1 MSNPRAPERDGSTG
15 TARDTAPSPAA
26 PDEPARDVR
35 QSFPSTLRPAQIAA
49 TTSVR
54 QALPPRAPSVV
65 ITEADAPAEIP
76 TTRCPVCL
84 EVVPSAGRACPEC
97 DEPFGAADAQPP
109 SSAAPWSGITPS
121 IAEPPPGAGWLRLHW
136 RPLVTVG
143 AVTALLCTG
152 VALRHLAPDRNVP
165 TRAAAAQAQVPVCQ
179 PACWNGEACATGQ
192 CVWQKPNDVRHV
204 STEPYL
210 SGPFS
215 LPKDVSDVLPL
226 DGERFAVA
234 LLTGTR
240 IHSART
246 GEVLGHLNDT
256 PQSRRLYRV
265 GDTFYATSPQRIY
278 VVDAATTRLLK
289 TIELGETVT
298 ELAVGASGRRVIA
311 SMPGVHSIAVIA
323 TEFHAEIERIQF
335 GDDPVGPVGIDD
347 SGKRALIT
355 TGAIPLPGLR
365 DPQGG
370 AAYAFDPG
378 RFASAQDRVR
388 TSLVGNPVSV
398 LMTPDGA
405 MSYVALRA
413 QGEIVPLE
421 WQPSGAVRRKE
432 AIKTCREPEQIILLR
447 KGRRA
452 LVRCN
457 LGRALEI
464 VDLAAARVVEHI
476 PLNARAVDMAVSP
489 DGEQAI
495 VALPDEGNSS
505 IALVDLQTYDV
516 AMLPVTSEPTRVRL
530 SPDGS
535 VALVLSE
542 RAKVAWV
549 LR

>member
-15 TARDTAPSPAA
+15 AARDTAPSPVAA
-26 PDEPARDVR
+26 DEPARTLRPAQVAATSSARDVR
-35 QSFPSTLRPAQIAA
+35 QSFPSR
-49 TTSVR
+49 TT
-54 QALPPRAPSVV
+54 VV
-65 ITEADAPAEIP
+65 ITEADAPAEVP
-76 TTRCPVCL
+76 TVRCPVCL
-84 EVVPSAGRACPEC
+84 EVVPSAGKACPEC

-109 SSAAPWSGITPS
+109 SSAAPWSGVTPS
-121 IAEPPPGAGWLRLHW
+121 VETPEGAGWLRLHW

-152 VALRHLAPDRNVP
+152 VALRHLAPDRNIP

-179 PACWNGEACATGQ
+179 PACWNGEACAAGQ

-204 STEPYL
+204 SAEPYL

-246 GEVLGHLNDT
+246 GEVLGRLNDT

-311 SMPGVHSIAVIA
+311 SMPGVHAVAVIA

-355 TGAIPLPGLR
+355 TGAIPLAGLR

-413 QGEIVPLE
+413 EGEIVPLE
-421 WQPSGAVRRKE
+421 WQPSGAVRRKD
-432 AIKTCREPEQIILLR
+432 AIKTCREPEQIVLLR

-457 LGRALEI
+457 QGRALEVI
-464 VDLAAARVVEHI
+464 DLAAAKVVEHI
-476 PLNARAVDMAVSP
+476 PLNARAADMAVSP

-495 VALPDEGNSS
+495 VALPDEGNSA

>member
-1 MSNPRAPERDGSTG
+1 VSNPRAPETNGSTG
-15 TARDTAPSPAA
+15 PGRESAVSAPPVIE
-26 PDEPARDVR
+26 EPAR
-35 QSFPSTLRPAQIAA
+35 TLRPAEVATPTPRRSQSTIA
-49 TTSVR
+49 
-54 QALPPRAPSVV
+54 
-65 ITEADAPAEIP
+65 ITEADAPAEVA
-76 TTRCPVCL
+76 TVRCTVCL
-84 EVVPSAGRACPEC
+84 EIVPAAGKVCPEC
-97 DEPFGAADAQPP
+97 NEPFGAADAMPP
-109 SSAAPWSGITPS
+109 SSSAPWSGLTPS
-121 IAEPPPGAGWLRLHW
+121 LAAPANASWLRLHW
-136 RPLVTVG
+136 RPFVTVG
-143 AVTALLCTG
+143 AVTALLGTG
-152 VALRHLAPDRNVP
+152 VALRHLAPDRDIP
-165 TRAAAAQAQVPVCQ
+165 TKAAAAQAQVPVCQ
-179 PACWNGEACATGQ
+179 PACWNGEACTAGQ
-192 CVWQKPNDVRHV
+192 CVWQKPNNVGHV

-210 SGPFS
+210 SGPFA
-215 LPKDVSDVLPL
+215 LPKDVADALPL

-246 GEVLGHLNDT
+246 GEVLGHLSDT

-289 TIELGETVT
+289 TIEMGETVT
-298 ELAVGASGRRVIA
+298 NIAIGASGRRVIA
-311 SMPGVHSIAVIA
+311 SMPGVHSVAVLA

-355 TGAIPLPGLR
+355 TGAVPLPGLR

-388 TSLVGNPVSV
+388 TSLLGNPVSV

-413 QGEIVPLE
+413 EGQIVPLE
-421 WQPSGAVRRKE
+421 WQPSGAVRRKD
-432 AIKTCREPEQIILLR
+432 AIKTCREPEQIVLLR
-447 KGRRA
+447 RGRRA

-457 LGRALEI
+457 EGRALEVI
-464 VDLAAARVVEHI
+464 DLAAGKVIEHI
-476 PLNARAVDMAVSP
+476 PLNARAADMAVSP

-495 VALPDEGNSS
+495 VALPDEANSS

-516 AMLPVTSEPTRVRL
+516 AMLPVASEPTRVRL